1 MTNEEKISFDTS
13 FETGET
19 IDIGEEVANDKPKRF
34 ANKKANIAI
43 IVVAGI
49 IVLGI
54 IAAIVFTLL
63 PASTFAG

>member
-1 MTNEEKISFDTS
+1 MSNEEKISFDTS

-19 IDIGEEVANDKPKRF
+19 IDIGEAVASEKPKRF

-43 IVVAGI
+43 IVGGAI

-54 IAAIVFTLL
+54 IAAIVFAVL